1 MTDEPDVSES
11 DPIPADG
18 AVYAGLQI
26 VIPVYDDWESVSL
39 LLPRVDGQLR
49 GIGVQADVLLVDDG
63 SASPPPRTWSLH
75 GPGIQSVRILRLKR
89 NVGHQRA
96 ICIGLCFLADTCDCE
111 RVMVMDGDGEDAPE
125 DIPRLLNCLQERPGV
140 GIVFAERLK
149 RSEGWLFSFFYAL
162 YRLAHW
168 LLVGH
173 RVRVGNYSVM
183 RRECLESLCVS
194 SEMWNHYAAAVYAI
208 RQPKAFIPTRRA
220 RRIAGAS
227 SMNFPALVTHGL
239 SALSVFSDRIS
250 TRLLI
255 ATIVVGL
262 MAVAATLVVVALHLT
277 TGYSP
282 PGWGVTIGV
291 VALLFL
297 VQIVAL
303 VFTFCFLVLVTRGQ
317 NSFIPARD
325 ARLFVRNC
333 ARVWPAAG
341 GHGLPPAGAA
351 AG

>member
-1 MTDEPDVSES
+1 MS
-11 DPIPADG
+11 DDKPEVHSDAIRTATSG
-18 AVYAGLQI
+18 YARLQI
-26 VIPVYDDWESVSL
+26 VIPVYDDWASVSL
-39 LLPRVDGQLR
+39 LLPRVDEQLR
-49 GIGVQADVLLVDDG
+49 SIGVQADVLLVDDG
-63 SASPPPRTWSLH
+63 STAAPPRAWSLH
-75 GPGIQSVRILRLKR
+75 GAGIQSLRILRLKR

-96 ICIGLCFLADTCDCE
+96 ICIGLCFLAEACDCE

-125 DIPRLLNCLQERPGV
+125 DIPRLLNCLQEDGGV

-149 RSEGWLFSFFYAL
+149 RSEGWIFSFFYAL
-162 YRLAHW
+162 YRMAHW
-168 LLVGH
+168 ILVGH

-194 SEMWNHYAAAVYAI
+194 PEMWNHYAAAVYAI

-255 ATIVVGL
+255 ATIVAGV
-262 MAVAATLVVVALHLT
+262 MAVAAMLLMAVLRFA
-277 TGYSP
+277 TGYTP
-282 PGWGVTIGV
+282 PGWVATIGGTV
-291 VALLFL
+291 LLFL

-303 VFTFCFLVLVTRGQ
+303 VFTFCFLVLITRGQ

-325 ARLFVRNC
+325 ARLFIRNC
-333 ARVWPAAG
+333 TRVWPAAG
-341 GHGLPPAGAA
+341 G
-351 AG
+351 